1 MPRPV
6 LVQVSR
12 LSAPYAAYDG
22 ETARDIVE
30 FVYGLDGAPQP
41 LADAVAAAVAH
52 VPAGRM
58 WSVRDQELRSRD
70 LDGTTW
76 SIVAVTAI
84 SEDDTEGMTDDEY
97 YGPAR
102 AIHAALAA

>member
-6 LVQVSR
+6 FVQICR
-12 LSAPYAAYDG
+12 LSAPYATEDG
-22 ETARDIVE
+22 ETARDVLE
-30 FVYGLDGAPQP
+30 FVYDGAPQP
-41 LADAVAAAVAH
+41 LAEAVAAAVAH

-58 WSVRDQELRSRD
+58 WSVRDQKLHSRD
-70 LDGTTW
+70 EDGTTW
-76 SIVAVTAI
+76 AIVAVTVI
-84 SEDDTEGMTDDEY
+84 SEDDTEGMLTDDEY